1 MRRGT
6 KLAEKDKN
14 THKKKTL
21 NQDKNMARE
30 NHNTP
35 HNIYTKIKIWE
46 KGSKLAWNMKLKGFD
61 GKEKKHKSRNTI
73 QIGAK
78 KPT

>member
-21 NQDKNMARE
+21 NQTKHGHRLTE
-30 NHNTP
+30 NQDTP
-35 HNIYTKIKIWE
+35 KT
-46 KGSKLAWNMKLKGFD
+46 
-61 GKEKKHKSRNTI
+61 
-73 QIGAK
+73 
-78 KPT
+78 